1 MFRIIDRYILKKFI
15 FTYVFVVSVIVSV
28 VCIIDMTDKNEKFIR
43 ANLGAEDLIGY
54 YLDYFPY
61 IANMISPITVFIA
74 VVFITAKLASH
85 TEIIAILAGG
95 VSFRRLMWPYLV
107 GALIIGGS
115 SFYLT
120 GWVIPNSNK
129 TRVAFEVQ
137 YLEKSTF
144 YSEENI
150 HLKIAPELY
159 LYIKNYQSQNKTG
172 YNFTLERIEG
182 TELIEKLSAQQ
193 IKWEED
199 SQRWELINW
208 KHRVFKGFTEEVE
221 FGNRVDTVLNIG
233 PDDFSNQ
240 YRLYETL
247 TLDELNRYIR
257 ELRSRGADDI
267 EMYLIEKYIRF
278 SSPFTV
284 IILTFIG
291 LIVSARKSREGA
303 GFQIALGFL
312 LAFVYIIFFTF
323 TRSIAEVGAMD
334 PALAVWIPNIIFTFV
349 GAFLYKT
356 LPR

>member
-15 FTYVFVVSVIVSV
+15 FTYIFVVSVIVSV

-43 ANLGAEDLIGY
+43 SNLGAEALVGY

-61 IANMISPITVFIA
+61 IANMITPITVFIA

-85 TEIIAILAGG
+85 TEIIAMLASGI
-95 VSFRRLMWPYLV
+95 SFRRLMWPYLM

-115 SFYLT
+115 SFYFT

-129 TRVAFEVQ
+129 TRVAFEIQ
-137 YLEKSTF
+137 YLEKSTM

-193 IKWEED
+193 IRWEED

-208 KHRVFKGFTEEVE
+208 KHRVFKEFVEEVD
-221 FGNRVDTVLNIG
+221 FGNKADTVLNIG

-247 TLDELNRYIR
+247 TLDELNYYIR
-257 ELRSRGADDI
+257 ELRSRGAGDI
-267 EMYLIEKYIRF
+267 EMYLIEKYMRF

-284 IILTFIG
+284 VILTFIG

-312 LAFVYIIFFTF
+312 LAFIYIIFFTF
-323 TRSIAEVGAMD
+323 TRSIAEVGAMN
-334 PALAVWIPNIIFTFV
+334 PALAVWIPNLIFAFV

>member
-15 FTYVFVVSVIVSV
+15 FTYVFVVSIIVSV

-43 ANLGAEDLIGY
+43 NNLGAEELIGY

-74 VVFITAKLASH
+74 VVFVTANLAAH
-85 TEIIAILAGG
+85 TEIIAILASG
-95 VSFRRLMWPYLV
+95 VSFRRLMWPYFM

-129 TRVAFEVQ
+129 TRVAFEIQ
-137 YLEKSTF
+137 YLEKSSF

-159 LYIKNYQSQNKTG
+159 LYIKNYQSQNNTG

-193 IKWEED
+193 IRWEED

-208 KHRVFKGFTEEVE
+208 KHRVFKGFIEEVD
-221 FGNRVDTVLNIG
+221 FGNKIDTVLNIG
-233 PDDFSNQ
+233 PEDFSNQ

-312 LAFVYIIFFTF
+312 LAFIYIIFFTF

-349 GAFLYKT
+349 GGFLYKT

>member
-1 MFRIIDRYILKKFI
+1 MFRLIDRYILKKFL

-43 ANLGAEDLIGY
+43 NNLGAKQLIGY
-54 YLDYFPY
+54 YLDFFPY

-74 VVFITAKLASH
+74 VVFVTAKLAAH
-85 TEIIAILAGG
+85 TEIIAMLAGG
-95 VSFRRLMWPYLV
+95 VSFKRLMWPYLM
-107 GALIIGGS
+107 GALIIGGA

-137 YLEKSTF
+137 YLEKSTY

-159 LYIKNYQSQNKTG
+159 MYIKNYQGQSNTG
-172 YNFTLERIEG
+172 YHFTLERINN
-182 TELIEKLSAQQ
+182 TKLVEKLSAQQ
-193 IKWEED
+193 IKWVAD

-208 KHRVFKGFTEEVE
+208 KSRSFKDFKEDIS
-221 FGNRVDTVLNIG
+221 FGDKMDTVLNIE

-247 TLDELNRYIR
+247 TLDELNSYIR

-267 EMYLIEKYIRF
+267 EMYAIEKYIRF

-312 LAFVYIIFFTF
+312 LAFIYIIFFTF
-323 TRSIAEVGAMD
+323 TRSIAEVGAMN